1 MLDLGRVQSL
11 LTEAGL
17 GGWLLFDFHGMNPIA
32 RRVVGLPAQGVFS
45 RRWACWIPS
54 RGEPAWIIP
63 RLEAGHFQPPLP
75 GHILTYVSWQDWLDR
90 LRGVLHDVSRVAMEY
105 SPQGA
110 IPYVSRVDAGTIEMV
125 RGLGVEVVSS
135 ADLVQAVE
143 ACWTAEQLAGHRR
156 SAATLLAIKD
166 AAFQH
171 LAQALAKGQT
181 VCEHEIQQFILQQ
194 CADHGLVG
202 AGAIVAV
209 NAHSSHPHYFPSPD
223 RPTPIRPG
231 DWVLID
237 LWAKGAEP
245 DAVYADITW
254 VAYAGAA
261 PPKLYQDIF
270 DIVRAARDAAIR
282 FVQEGIRAGRPV
294 YGYEVDDVARGLIAH
309 ANYGEYFIHRTGH
322 SIGVE
327 GHGNGVNMDNL
338 ETQDRRRLIPGV
350 GFSIE
355 PGIYLPEFGV
365 RLEVD
370 MYVGEGE
377 AEVTT
382 LPLQDE
388 IVRLS

>member
-1 MLDLGRVQSL
+1 MLDLAQVQSRL
-11 LTEAGL
+11 VEAGL

-32 RRVVGLPAQGVFS
+32 RRVVGLPTQGVFS
-45 RRWACWIPS
+45 RRWAYWIPS

-63 RLEAGHFQPPLP
+63 RLEAGHFSPPLP
-75 GHILTYVSWQDWLDR
+75 GRVLTYVSWQDWLDR
-90 LRGVLHDVSRVAMEY
+90 LRSLLHGVGPVAMEY

-143 ACWTAEQLAGHRR
+143 ARWTVEQLAGHRR
-156 SAATLLAIKD
+156 SAAALLAIKD

-171 LAQALAKGQT
+171 MAQALANGQT
-181 VCEHEIQQFILQQ
+181 VYEHEMQQWILQQ
-194 CADHGLVG
+194 CADRGLAG

-209 NAHSSHPHYFPSPD
+209 NAHSGNPHYFPSPD

-237 LWAKGAEP
+237 LWAKQAEP

-254 VAYAGAA
+254 VAYAGAE
-261 PPKLYQDIF
+261 PPKLHQDLF

-294 YGYEVDDVARGLIAH
+294 YGYEVDDVARGVITY

-327 GHGNGVNMDNL
+327 GHGNGVNIDNL

-370 MYVGEGE
+370 MYVGERD